1 VFHCTIWKNLIE
13 TYRTRIEENEMY
25 IINNFNVQEATTYR
39 PVNNELRIIFVFSTS
54 VKEVK
59 QSLIKY
65 PKHYFEF
72 ATRNP
77 LIERENKIVQSSG
90 KDM

>member
-13 TYRTRIEENEMY
+13 TYQTRIEENEVY
-25 IINNFNVQEATTYR
+25 IINIFNVQEATTYR
-39 PVNNELRIIFVFSTS
+39 PVNNELRIFFVFSTS

-72 ATRNP
+72 ATQDQ